1 MSPEFMQRRRA
12 MATSVGGVR
21 AADRKL
27 ARKITEPVKDT
38 GLLRQD
44 EMSAATINQSDAEPA
59 LHGGAP
65 SAHGRQGAVQTPC
78 RL

>member
-44 EMSAATINQSDAEPA
+44 EMSTATIN
-59 LHGGAP
+59 
-65 SAHGRQGAVQTPC
+65 
-78 RL
+78 